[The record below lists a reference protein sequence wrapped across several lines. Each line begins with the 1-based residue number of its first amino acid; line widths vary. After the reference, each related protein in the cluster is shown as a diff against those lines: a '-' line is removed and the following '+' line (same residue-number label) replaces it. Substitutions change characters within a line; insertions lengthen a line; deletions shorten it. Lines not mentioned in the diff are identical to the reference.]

1 MNKLSA
7 QDRAAIVA
15 ADEIGQPQSL
25 ANRPLAPTARCMG
38 KINWVGLWTLCRKE
52 VARFLVVYNQTLAA
66 PLVTTLLFLAIF
78 TLALGRGHTM
88 VGDVPFDVFLAPGL
102 IMMSMIQ
109 NSFANTSSSIV
120 SSKMQGNIVD
130 VLMAP
135 LSPFELTFGYACGG
149 LVRGLLVGMVVA
161 LAMLVFVHEIVL
173 AHIGVVIFYAVS
185 ASLMLSLLGVVGGVW
200 AQKHE
205 QMSVVS
211 NFIITP
217 CAFLSGTFYSID
229 RLPGLWNYAA
239 HVNPFFYMIDGF
251 RYGFIG
257 HAEGSLAV
265 GIAVMILGNLALWG
279 TCHWMFASGYRIKA

>member
-7 QDRAAIVA
+7 QDHSALSAGQ
-15 ADEIGQPQSL
+15 IGQSESL
-25 ANRPLAPTARCMG
+25 GNRPRAPSIRPMG
-38 KINWVGLWTLCRKE
+38 KVNWVGLWTLCRKE

-88 VGDVPFDVFLAPGL
+88 IGDIPFDVFLAPGL

-109 NSFANTSSSIV
+109 NAFANTSSSLV

-135 LSPFELTFGYACGG
+135 LSPFELTLGYAFGG
-149 LVRGLLVGMVVA
+149 LIRGLLVGMTVA
-161 LAMLVFVHEIVL
+161 VAMLIFVNVQIL
-173 AHIGVVIFYAVS
+173 HIGVVLFYAVT
-185 ASLMLSLLGVVGGVW
+185 ASTMMSLLGVIGGIW

-217 CAFLSGTFYSID
+217 CAFLSGTFYSIE
-229 RLPGLWNYAA
+229 RLPGVWNYAA
-239 HVNPFFYMIDGF
+239 HINPFFYMIDGF

-257 HAEGSLAV
+257 HAEGSLAIGV
-265 GIAVMILGNLALWG
+265 AVMILGNLALWG
-279 TCHWMFASGYRIKA
+279 TCLWMFASGYRIKA

>member
-1 MNKLSA
+1 MPAS
-7 QDRAAIVA
+7 
-15 ADEIGQPQSL
+15 EIHSL
-25 ANRPLAPTARCMG
+25 ANRPLQPATRVIG
-38 KINWVGLWTLCRKE
+38 RVNWVGLWTLCRKE

-88 VGDVPFDVFLAPGL
+88 IGDIPFDVFLAPGL

-109 NSFANTSSSIV
+109 NSFANTSSSLV

-135 LSPFELTFGYACGG
+135 LSPFELTMGYAVGG
-149 LVRGLLVGMVVA
+149 LVRGLVVGLVVA
-161 LAMLVFVHEIVL
+161 TAMVIFVHVSV
-173 AHIGVVIFYAVS
+173 AHIGIVVFYALS
-185 ASLMLSLLGVVGGVW
+185 ASLMLSLLGIVGGVW

-229 RLPGLWNYAA
+229 RLPGVWNYAA
-239 HVNPFFYMIDGF
+239 HINPFFYMIDGF

-257 HAEGSLAV
+257 HAEGSLAIGV
-265 GIAVMILGNLALWG
+265 AVMILGNLALWSL
-279 TCHWMFASGYRIKA
+279 CHWMFASGYRIKA

>member
-7 QDRAAIVA
+7 QDHTALSAGQ
-15 ADEIGQPQSL
+15 IGHSESL
-25 ANRPLAPTARCMG
+25 GNQPLAPSIRPMG
-38 KINWVGLWTLCRKE
+38 QINWVGLWTLCRKE

-78 TLALGRGHTM
+78 TLALGRGHAM
-88 VGDVPFDVFLAPGL
+88 IGDIQFDVFLAPGL

-109 NSFANTSSSIV
+109 NAFANTSSSLV

-135 LSPFELTFGYACGG
+135 LSPFELTLGYAFGG
-149 LVRGLLVGMVVA
+149 LVRGLLVGMTVA
-161 LAMLVFVHEIVL
+161 VAMLIFVNVQIL
-173 AHIGVVIFYAVS
+173 HIGVVLFYAVT
-185 ASLMLSLLGVVGGVW
+185 ASMMMSLLGVIGGVW

-229 RLPGLWNYAA
+229 RLPGVWNYAA
-239 HVNPFFYMIDGF
+239 HINPFFYMIDGF

-257 HAEGSLAV
+257 HAEGSLAIGV
-265 GIAVMILGNLALWG
+265 TVMIVGNLVLWG
-279 TCHWMFASGYRIKA
+279 TCLWMFASGYRIKA

>member
-1 MNKLSA
+1 MNKLST
-7 QDRAAIVA
+7 QDRTATIEPLG
-15 ADEIGQPQSL
+15 DSQSL
-25 ANRPLAPTARCMG
+25 ANHPLGPSTRRIGRM
-38 KINWVGLWTLCRKE
+38 NWVGLWTLCRKE

-78 TLALGRGHTM
+78 TLALGRGHSM
-88 VGDVPFDVFLAPGL
+88 IGDIPFDVFLAPGL

-109 NSFANTSSSIV
+109 NAFANTSSSLV

-135 LSPFELTFGYACGG
+135 LSPFELTLGYVFGG
-149 LVRGLLVGMVVA
+149 LVRGLLVGITVGI
-161 LAMLVFVHEIVL
+161 AMMIFVNVEVR
-173 AHIGVVIFYAVS
+173 HIGVVLFYAVT
-185 ASLMLSLLGVVGGVW
+185 ASMMLSLLGVIGGVW

-229 RLPGLWNYAA
+229 RLPGVWNYAA
-239 HVNPFFYMIDGF
+239 HINPFFYMIDGF

-257 HAEGSLAV
+257 HAEGSLAIGV
-265 GIAVMILGNLALWG
+265 AVMILGNLALWA
-279 TCHWMFASGYRIKA
+279 TCLWMFASGYRIKA

>member
-1 MNKLSA
+1 
-7 QDRAAIVA
+7 
-15 ADEIGQPQSL
+15 
-25 ANRPLAPTARCMG
+25 MG
-38 KINWVGLWTLCRKE
+38 RVNWVGLWTLCRKE

-88 VGDVPFDVFLAPGL
+88 IGDIPFDVFLAPGL

-135 LSPFELTFGYACGG
+135 LSPFELTLGYAFGG
-149 LVRGLLVGMVVA
+149 LVRGLVVGIVVA
-161 LAMLVFVHEIVL
+161 IAMIIFVHISVS
-173 AHIGVVIFYAVS
+173 HVGVVVFYALT
-185 ASLMLSLLGVVGGVW
+185 ASLMLSLLGVIGGIW

-229 RLPGLWNYAA
+229 RLPGMWNYAA
-239 HVNPFFYMIDGF
+239 HINPFFYMIDGF

-257 HAEGSLAV
+257 HAEGSLAIGV
-265 GIAVMILGNLALWG
+265 TVMILGNVALWSL
-279 TCHWMFASGYRIKA
+279 CHWMFASGYRIKA

>member
-1 MNKLSA
+1 MNKMSSPDRTALSA
-7 QDRAAIVA
+7 
-15 ADEIGQPQSL
+15 ADGSSQTQSL
-25 ANRPLAPTARCMG
+25 SNQPFQPAIRSIGRV
-38 KINWVGLWTLCRKE
+38 NWVGLWTLCRKE

-78 TLALGRGHTM
+78 TLALGRGQTM
-88 VGDVPFDVFLAPGL
+88 IGDIPFDVFLAPGL

-135 LSPFELTFGYACGG
+135 LSPFELTLGYAFGG
-149 LVRGLLVGMVVA
+149 LVRGLVVGMVVA
-161 LAMLVFVHEIVL
+161 TAMVIFVHVSV
-173 AHIGVVIFYAVS
+173 AHIGVVLFYALS
-185 ASLMLSLLGVVGGVW
+185 ASLMLSLLGIIGGVW

-211 NFIITP
+211 NFVITP

-229 RLPGLWNYAA
+229 RLPGMWNYAA
-239 HVNPFFYMIDGF
+239 HINPFFYMIDGF

-257 HAEGSLAV
+257 HAEGSLAIGV
-265 GIAVMILGNLALWG
+265 TVMIVGNLALWG
-279 TCHWMFASGYRIKA
+279 LCHWMFATGYRIKA

>member
-1 MNKLSA
+1 MNKQST
-7 QDRAAIVA
+7 QERVA
-15 ADEIGQPQSL
+15 MPASEIHSL
-25 ANRPLAPTARCMG
+25 TNRPLEPVTRVIG
-38 KINWVGLWTLCRKE
+38 RVNWVGLWTLCRKE

-88 VGDVPFDVFLAPGL
+88 IGDIPFDVFLAPGL

-109 NSFANTSSSIV
+109 NSFANTSSSLV

-135 LSPFELTFGYACGG
+135 LSPFELTMGYAVGG
-149 LVRGLLVGMVVA
+149 LVRGLVVGLVVA
-161 LAMLVFVHEIVL
+161 TAMVIFVHVSV
-173 AHIGVVIFYAVS
+173 AHIGIVVFYALS
-185 ASLMLSLLGVVGGVW
+185 ASLMLSLLGIVGGVW

-229 RLPGLWNYAA
+229 RLPGAWNYAA
-239 HVNPFFYMIDGF
+239 HINPFFYMIDGF

-257 HAEGSLAV
+257 HAEGSLAIGV
-265 GIAVMILGNLALWG
+265 AVMILGNLALWSL
-279 TCHWMFASGYRIKA
+279 CHWMFASGYRIKA

>member
-7 QDRAAIVA
+7 QDRTAALSA
-15 ADEIGQPQSL
+15 GQIGQSQSL
-25 ANRPLAPTARCMG
+25 GNQPLAPSIRRMG
-38 KINWVGLWTLCRKE
+38 QVNWVGLWTLCRKE

-88 VGDVPFDVFLAPGL
+88 IGDIQFDVFLAPGL

-109 NSFANTSSSIV
+109 NAFANTSSSLV

-135 LSPFELTFGYACGG
+135 LSPFELTLGYAFGG
-149 LVRGLLVGMVVA
+149 LVRGLLVGVTVA
-161 LAMLVFVHEIVL
+161 IAMLIFVHVQIL
-173 AHIGVVIFYAVS
+173 HIGVVLFYAVT
-185 ASLMLSLLGVVGGVW
+185 ASMMLSLLGVIGGVW

-239 HVNPFFYMIDGF
+239 HINPFFYMIDGF

-257 HAEGSLAV
+257 HAEGSLAIGV
-265 GIAVMILGNLALWG
+265 TVMIVGNLVLWS
-279 TCHWMFASGYRIKA
+279 TCMWMFASGYRIKA

>member
-1 MNKLSA
+1 MNQLST
-7 QDRAAIVA
+7 QDRAAIA
-15 ADEIGQPQSL
+15 ASETHCLP
-25 ANRPLAPTARCMG
+25 NRPLEPATRVIG
-38 KINWVGLWTLCRKE
+38 RVNWVGLWTLCRKE

-88 VGDVPFDVFLAPGL
+88 IGDIPFDVFLAPGL

-109 NSFANTSSSIV
+109 NSFANTSSSLV

-135 LSPFELTFGYACGG
+135 LSPFELTMGYAFGG
-149 LVRGLLVGMVVA
+149 LVRGLVVGLVVA
-161 LAMLVFVHEIVL
+161 IAMVIFVHISV
-173 AHIGVVIFYAVS
+173 AHIGVVMFYALS
-185 ASLMLSLLGVVGGVW
+185 ASLMLSLLGIVGGVW

-229 RLPGLWNYAA
+229 RLPGMWNYAA
-239 HVNPFFYMIDGF
+239 HINPFFYMIDGF

-257 HAEGSLAV
+257 HAEGSLAIGV
-265 GIAVMILGNLALWG
+265 TVMILGNLALWSL
-279 TCHWMFASGYRIKA
+279 CHWMFASGYRIKA